1 MLLECFNST
10 LLRRLDQAMKRPHL
24 YKHSHLVMILDTC
37 HAGQVNSADYQFEK
51 NQTSKYPQ
59 FSQKVDTSQ
68 VASTSLSL
76 SLGECVRSP
85 ASCFTALAR
94 SSHCTVRVRRGHGVC
109 CFPCGA
115 GVARHSRRYAAVLGT
130 GQGTGEEGP

>member
-1 MLLECFNST
+1 
-10 LLRRLDQAMKRPHL
+10 MKRPHL

-76 SLGECVRSP
+76 SLSANVSDLLRAVSQRSLVP
-85 ASCFTALAR
+85 ATAPFAFVVAMACAAFRVALVSQGTRGDTQPFLALAKELE
-94 SSHCTVRVRRGHGVC
+94 RRGHE
-109 CFPCGA
+109 
-115 GVARHSRRYAAVLGT
+115 VAM
-130 GQGTGEEGP
+130 